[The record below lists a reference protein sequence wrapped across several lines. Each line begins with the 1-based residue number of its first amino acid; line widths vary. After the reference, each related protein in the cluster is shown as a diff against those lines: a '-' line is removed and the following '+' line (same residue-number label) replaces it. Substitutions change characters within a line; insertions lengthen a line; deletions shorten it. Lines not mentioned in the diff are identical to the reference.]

1 MVIAFPQ
8 DAKMTAR
15 FWIEWLK
22 TEANK
27 QNNFISG
34 EKRVKTAVE
43 SGTYIFLTTLPSP
56 PLAPDPLIGLAE
68 GSIIILIFKKSL
80 CLSRY
85 ACFVWH
91 KCHSDHFSGE
101 NIPFHNAR
109 NYPQMHLL
117 MILRHPFSF
126 KAIHVLSPL
135 MRPWVALQRRN
146 PHAILRK

>member
-1 MVIAFPQ
+1 
-8 DAKMTAR
+8 MTAR

-85 ACFVWH
+85 ACFV
-91 KCHSDHFSGE
+91 
-101 NIPFHNAR
+101 
-109 NYPQMHLL
+109 
-117 MILRHPFSF
+117 
-126 KAIHVLSPL
+126 
-135 MRPWVALQRRN
+135 
-146 PHAILRK
+146 